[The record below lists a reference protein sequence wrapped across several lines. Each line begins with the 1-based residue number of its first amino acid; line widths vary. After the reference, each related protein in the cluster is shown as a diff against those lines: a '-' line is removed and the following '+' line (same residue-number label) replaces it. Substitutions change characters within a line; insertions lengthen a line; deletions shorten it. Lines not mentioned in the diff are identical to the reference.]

1 MPRHEIIELIQ
12 RSAVFLAAILGLCA
26 RDYFA
31 LVMRVLVLFLVA
43 LAFQLS
49 VAGAADQFARRL
61 FSFDSLG
68 SLLALLMWASIG
80 WGIGYAWRKYR
91 ARNP

>member
-31 LVMRVLVLFLVA
+31 LVMRALVLFLVA
-43 LAFQLS
+43 LAFQVS

-68 SLLALLMWASIG
+68 SLLALLIWASIG
-80 WGIGYAWRKYR
+80 WGISYAWRKNR

>member
-31 LVMRVLVLFLVA
+31 LGMRVLVLFLVA
-43 LAFQLS
+43 LAFQHS

-80 WGIGYAWRKYR
+80 LGIGYAWRKYR